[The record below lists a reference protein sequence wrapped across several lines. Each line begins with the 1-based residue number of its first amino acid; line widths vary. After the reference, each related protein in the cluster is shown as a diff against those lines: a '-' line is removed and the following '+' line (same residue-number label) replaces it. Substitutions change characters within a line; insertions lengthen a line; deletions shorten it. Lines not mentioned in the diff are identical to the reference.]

1 MNGNFDVNKL
11 KSQIIKASGGK
22 ISRQALDKA
31 SSGNIA
37 ELFSSLGEKEKAALS
52 RALSNKDAAQKI
64 LNSSDAKNIMNNF
77 KKSNSDG

>member
-1 MNGNFDVNKL
+1 MNGNFDINKL

-31 SSGNIA
+31 GSGNIA
-37 ELFSSLGEKEKAALS
+37 ELFSSLGENEKAALS

-64 LNSSDAKNIMNNF
+64 LNSNEAKNIMNNF